1 MMNKVFWWLKSFL
14 AKHIIVIEHASDGLE
29 KKRLEVC
36 LNCEFKREREG
47 MKICGVCGCF
57 LELKAASLININHR
71 KRRIEITHCPLGKWN
86 DRWIANEYND

>member
-1 MMNKVFWWLKSFL
+1 MINRIIWSIKALL
-14 AKHIIVIEHASDGLE
+14 ARHLVIEKATLQT
-29 KKRLEVC
+29 KLNRLNVC
-36 LNCEFKREREG
+36 SSCEFLREKEE